1 MKRAKINSSVSTS
14 FRLQLSTKMIY
25 LMDQSLIWIN
35 LAHTELMSWNSGF
48 PVEET
53 LSRIYQQKQPVFKG
67 ISNKSKTTF
76 NNGQQPKKEFIK
88 DKASC

>member
-1 MKRAKINSSVSTS
+1 MN
-14 FRLQLSTKMIY
+14 
-25 LMDQSLIWIN
+25 
-35 LAHTELMSWNSGF
+35 WNSGF

-53 LSRIYQQKQPVFKG
+53 LWRIYQQKPPVLKG

-76 NNGQQPKKEFIK
+76 NNGQQPKKKFIK